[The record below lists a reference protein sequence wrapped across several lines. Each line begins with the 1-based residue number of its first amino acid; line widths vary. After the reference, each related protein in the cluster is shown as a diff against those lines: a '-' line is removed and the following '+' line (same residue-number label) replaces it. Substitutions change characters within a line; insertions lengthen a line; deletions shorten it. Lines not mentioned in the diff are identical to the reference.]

1 MSDVLNPVDAE
12 REVLETANRIAK
24 GVVIVSKA
32 HNDEL
37 AAERAYKTANY
48 AAYLAADG
56 SIKDKEAQAYLDTV
70 ELREA
75 WDIATVAH
83 RRARDNANALDR
95 KLSALQ
101 SVINSIKRM
110 FGAAGVGER

>member
-12 REVLETANRIAK
+12 RDVMETANRIAK
-24 GVVIVSKA
+24 GVVIVSQA
-32 HNDEL
+32 HNAEL
-37 AAERAYKTANY
+37 DAERAYKTANY
-48 AAYLAADG
+48 TAYLNADG
-56 SIKDKEAQAYLDTV
+56 PIKDREAKAYLETV
-70 ELREA
+70 DLREA

>member
-12 REVLETANRIAK
+12 REVMETANNIGK
-24 GVVIVSKA
+24 GVVIVSRA
-32 HNDEL
+32 YNDEL
-37 AAERAYKTANY
+37 AAERAYKSANY
-48 AAYLAADG
+48 LAYLNADG
-56 SIKDKEAQAYLDTV
+56 PIKDREAKAYLETV
-70 ELREA
+70 ELREV
-75 WDIATVAH
+75 WDIAVVAH
-83 RRARDNANALDR
+83 RRARDTANALDR